1 MNRWTLAPL
10 VAFAA
15 TAAHAAPPLTALVT
29 TDRTQYGAGRA
40 VEIRL
45 ALRNDGD
52 FAQTIQY
59 GSTFEYDVIV
69 RDRSN
74 RIVWQWSANKRP
86 SRELTRFQIAPYSSR
101 KTREIWDRRDL
112 EGRKVADGT
121 YSIEARLFPLKP
133 VFTQVYLG
141 SGSESGGPAR
151 DREDRDGGGF
161 DRFPRDPRWG
171 DDGRDDRGG
180 RGDRSDRGNDGPIG
194 SPLERGFFAQLKADR
209 KSVQVGDTVDLTYTI
224 SNQSDYS
231 VTYEFNTMQLYEVE
245 AILNGRCV
253 WRLSD
258 SRAYGQRLTL
268 LDLPAGTR
276 KQFKVSFPI
285 ARGTKPGDY
294 TLRAYL
300 RANHYEP
307 GTAGEATTRLRID

>member
-1 MNRWTLAPL
+1 MNRWILTPL
-10 VAFAA
+10 VVLAA

-40 VEIRL
+40 VEINL
-45 ALRNDGD
+45 ALRNDAD
-52 FAQTIQY
+52 FTQTIQY

-101 KTREIWDRRDL
+101 RTREIWDRRDL

-121 YSIEARLFPLKP
+121 YSIEARLYPLKP

-141 SGSESGGPAR
+141 SGSDTGGGPAR
-151 DREDRDGGGF
+151 DREDRDG
-161 DRFPRDPRWG
+161 RRG

-180 RGDRSDRGNDGPIG
+180 RGDRGNDGPIG
-194 SPLERGFFAQLKADR
+194 TPFERGFFAQLKADR
-209 KSVQVGDTVDLTYTI
+209 KSVRVGDTVDLTYTV
-224 SNQSDYS
+224 SNQSDYG
-231 VTYEFNTMQLYEVE
+231 VVYDFNTMQIYEVE

-258 SRAYGQRLTL
+258 GRAYGQRLTQ

-276 KQFKVSFPI
+276 KQFKISFPI
-285 ARGTKPGDY
+285 ARGTRPGDY